1 MYNISDITKSLFLA
15 LMINI
20 ININF
25 SYAMKGLNIDIMF
38 SWEYGFA
45 ICILSLLLIAL
56 GVWQGKKKIHDIT
69 YSPII
74 KPTTKLLF
82 GGFFMIFGLIQLLP
96 LLKLI

>member
-1 MYNISDITKSLFLA
+1 MYKISNITKSLFLA

-56 GVWQGKKKIHDIT
+56 GVWQGKKKIDDIT
-69 YSPII
+69 YLPIT

>member
-1 MYNISDITKSLFLA
+1 MYKIPNITKSLFLA

-20 ININF
+20 TNINF

-56 GVWQGKKKIHDIT
+56 GVWQGKKKIDDIT

-82 GGFFMIFGLIQLLP
+82 GSFFMLFGLIQLLP

>member
-1 MYNISDITKSLFLA
+1 MYKISNIIKSLFLA
-15 LMINI
+15 LI
-20 ININF
+20 INITNINV
-25 SYAMKGLNIDIMF
+25 SYAMKSLNIDIMV

-56 GVWQGKKKIHDIT
+56 GIWQGKKKIDDIT

-82 GGFFMIFGLIQLLP
+82 GSFFMIFGLIQLLP

>member
-1 MYNISDITKSLFLA
+1 MYKIPNITKSLFLA

-20 ININF
+20 TNFNF

-45 ICILSLLLIAL
+45 ICILSFLLIAL
-56 GVWQGKKKIHDIT
+56 GVWQGKKKIDDIT

>member
-1 MYNISDITKSLFLA
+1 MNRISSVTKFLFLA
-15 LMINI
+15 LIIIITNSNI
-20 ININF
+20 
-25 SYAMKGLNIDIMF
+25 SYAMKSLNIDVMV
-38 SWEYGFA
+38 SWEYGIA
-45 ICILSLLLIAL
+45 ICILGLLLIAW
-56 GVWQGKKKIHDIT
+56 GVRQGKKKIDDIT

>member
-56 GVWQGKKKIHDIT
+56 GVWQGKKKIDDIT

>member
-1 MYNISDITKSLFLA
+1 MYKSSNIMKFLFLA

-20 ININF
+20 TNIND
-25 SYAMKGLNIDIMF
+25 SYAMKSLNIDIMV

-45 ICILSLLLIAL
+45 ISIIGLLLIAL
-56 GVWQGKKKIHDIT
+56 GVRQGKKKIDDIT
-69 YSPII
+69 YLPIT

-82 GGFFMIFGLIQLLP
+82 GSFFMIFGLIQLLP